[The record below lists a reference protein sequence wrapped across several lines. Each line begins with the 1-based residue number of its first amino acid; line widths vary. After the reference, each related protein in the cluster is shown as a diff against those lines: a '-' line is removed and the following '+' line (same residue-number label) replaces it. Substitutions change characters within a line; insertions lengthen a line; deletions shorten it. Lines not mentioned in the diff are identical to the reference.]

1 MRESSIHILPEDLIN
16 KIAAGEV
23 IERPAS
29 AVKELVENSIDA
41 GARKITVEIQ
51 QAGRK
56 LIRVSDNGMGMRD
69 EEISLALQRH
79 STSKIKSL
87 EDLSNLNT
95 LGFRGEAL
103 PSIASVSRMKLE
115 RNPSGQGLSVEI
127 KDLFYNTPVR
137 IKFLKSNS
145 SELGHIGDIISKYA
159 IAYPSVAFEFIS
171 DGKPILQSSGTGNL
185 KEAIMSVYGFEL
197 VKQLIDCTFDFDHGR
212 IHGFISMPTLSRLDK
227 NYENFY
233 VNRRYIRNF
242 LLNRALEEGYR
253 TLIPG
258 NRYPV
263 AVIFIDIDP
272 KEVDVNVHPT
282 KREVKFAKTQAVMD
296 AIRNA
301 VLSSFKNLPLSA
313 QSPMPSVDFGLQTS
327 DLGFKTFDFGLA
339 TLPTSI
345 PQFEV
350 SSIQPLFPIYQLKS
364 SYIVAT
370 DGEDLVLI
378 DQHAAHER
386 ILYDKLSDQTTTR
399 PSQPLLLPETIE
411 INPGDEPSLAENL
424 AYLSTLGFEIEAFGA
439 NTYLLRAVP
448 IVASKTSARQLFV
461 DLLSELSTMGR
472 STQLEIR
479 QENIRKLI
487 ACHGAIKAGD
497 PLNQEE
503 MKQLIRDLYLSKNP
517 LTCPHGRPTLLRLTE
532 AELSKRFLR

>member
-1 MRESSIHILPEDLIN
+1 MRESSIQILPEDLIN

-56 LIRVSDNGMGMRD
+56 LIRVSDNGLGMSE

-79 STSKIKSL
+79 STSKIKAL

-103 PSIASVSRMKLE
+103 PSIASVSRMKIE

-185 KEAIMSVYGFEL
+185 KEAILAVYGFEL
-197 VKQLIDCTFDFDHGR
+197 VKQLIDCAFDFDHGR
-212 IHGFISMPTLSRLDK
+212 IHGFISLPTLSRLDK

-253 TLIPG
+253 TLIPS

-263 AVIFIDIDP
+263 AIIFIDIEP

-296 AIRNA
+296 AVRNA
-301 VLSSFKNLPLSA
+301 VLSSFKNLPRSA
-313 QSPMPSVDFGLQTS
+313 QSPMSSVERENQGDFGLQT
-327 DLGFKTFDFGLA
+327 LDFELA
-339 TLPTSI
+339 PLPAFI
-345 PQFEV
+345 PQLEV
-350 SSIQPLFPIYQLKS
+350 SSVQPLFPIYQLKS

-386 ILYDKLSDQTTTR
+386 ILYDKLSDQTTTS

-411 INPGDEPSLAENL
+411 INPGDEPSLTENL
-424 AYLSTLGFEIEAFGA
+424 AYLSTLGFEIEAFGT

>member
-1 MRESSIHILPEDLIN
+1 MRESSIQILPEDLIN

-51 QAGRK
+51 QAGQK
-56 LIRVSDNGMGMRD
+56 LIRVSDNGTGMSE

-87 EDLSNLNT
+87 EDLSNLKT

-103 PSIASVSRMKLE
+103 PSIASVSRMMIE
-115 RNPSGQGLSVEI
+115 RNPSGHGLTVEI

-159 IAYPSVAFEFIS
+159 IAYPAVAFEFIS
-171 DGKPILQSSGTGNL
+171 DGKPILQSSGTGSL
-185 KEAIMSVYGFEL
+185 KEAIMAVYGFEL
-197 VKQLIDCTFDFDHGR
+197 VKQLIACAFDFDHGR
-212 IHGFISMPTLSRLDK
+212 IHGFISLPTLSRLDK
-227 NYENFY
+227 NYENFF
-233 VNRRYIRNF
+233 VNQRYIRNF

-253 TLIPG
+253 TLIPN

-263 AVIFIDIDP
+263 AILFVDIDP

-296 AIRNA
+296 AVRNA
-301 VLSSFKNLPLSA
+301 VLSSFKNLPRST
-313 QSPMPSVDFGLQTS
+313 QSPMSSAERESLGALGLQTL
-327 DLGFKTFDFGLA
+327 DFELAPPPTF
-339 TLPTSI
+339 I

-350 SSIQPLFPIYQLKS
+350 SSVQPLFPIYQLKS

-386 ILYDKLSDQTTTR
+386 ILYDKLSEQTVTN

-411 INPGDEPSLAENL
+411 INPGDEPSLVENL
-424 AYLSTLGFEIEAFGA
+424 AYLSTLGFEIEAFGT

-448 IVASKTSARQLFV
+448 IVAAKTSARQLFV
-461 DLLSELSTMGR
+461 DLLSDLSTLGR
-472 STQLEIR
+472 ATQLEIR

-487 ACHGAIKAGD
+487 ACHSAIKAGD

-503 MKQLIRDLYLSKNP
+503 MKQLIKDLYLSKNP